1 MFQFSL
7 LKFQSA
13 MGLLASILFLV
24 IGFVVVVFALRYKP
38 TPEEGDTR
46 NPPALRNMFKKLSVS
61 YLVLGALAL
70 TFSILSSLFELPNS
84 LWLSVVLALISVLM
98 LALFFACLRHTYL
111 FVHHATSLT
120 YQKPLSGKVTVGP
133 SVDAKIVRADRTVE
147 DLGRIAGEKG
157 GPSDEAS
164 RAKT

>member
-24 IGFVVVVFALRYKP
+24 IGFLVVVFALRYNP
-38 TPEEGDTR
+38 RPEEGDTK
-46 NPPALRNMFKKLSVS
+46 NPPALRNEFRKLSVW
-61 YLVLGALAL
+61 YLVLGALAVA
-70 TFSILSSLFELPNS
+70 FSILSPLFELPNS

-98 LALFFACLRHTYL
+98 LALFFACLRRTYL
-111 FVHHATSLT
+111 FVHHATTLA
-120 YQKPLSGKVTVGP
+120 YQETLPGKVAGGA
-133 SVDAKIVRADRTVE
+133 SVDAKIVRADGTVE